1 MASVPLSAQAVMPPA
16 IAEGQWLWSPHDAV
30 VAEAPVEQFRRW
42 LNARRG
48 MDLSDYDALWAWSVT
63 DLEGFW
69 AAIWDYFELRS
80 DTPYRRVLDRR
91 AMPGARWFE
100 GAKVNYAEHLL
111 RHASRAPETPALM
124 VANEQGLVGTLS
136 WRELDCQVRRL
147 ATRLRALGIGPGD
160 HVAAFM
166 PNIPETAIAMM
177 ATVAIGA
184 IWSAASPE
192 FGASAVIDRLRQ
204 VRPKLLFA
212 VDGYRFAGQDY
223 ARGEEV
229 RRICAKL
236 DSVEHLVWLPYLQ
249 PETPPPPV
257 SAQPSL
263 WSALL
268 QEGDADER
276 DFRFQR
282 VEHDHPL
289 WVLFSSGTT
298 GPPKAIVHSHVGV
311 LVEHLKLTAFHIG
324 LRPGSRALY
333 HSTTGWMMWNVLV
346 ASLLQGATAV
356 LYDGSPIEPDPAV
369 LWRIADQAGVDVLG
383 VSPAYVKIQQREGL
397 RPCQQFAL
405 ERLNT
410 ILLAGSPSMPETF
423 AWFYEAVKPDLWV
436 TSQSGGTEVASALV
450 AATPTHPVYAGEIQ
464 TRALGVDAEV
474 WDEQAQPQ
482 IDRVG
487 ELVIR
492 SPMPSMP
499 LCFAGDTDGRRYR
512 EAYFN
517 GFPQHPGIW
526 RHGDYMKLN
535 ARGGCYIYG
544 RSDAMLNR
552 YGVCIGT
559 AEIYRSVE
567 RVPEVLDS
575 LVVCC
580 EMAGGRV
587 FIPMFI
593 KLRPPCVLDAQLRER
608 IAAQLRSDCSPRH
621 VPDQIYV
628 VDEIPYTLTGKKM
641 EVPVR
646 RLLMGVSPAQAMSRD
661 ATMNPAAID
670 WFVRFRAQHAAM
682 FSG

>member
-1 MASVPLSAQAVMPPA
+1 MGSGSVSVPAVMPPA
-16 IAEGQWLWSPHDAV
+16 VAEGQWLWSPHDEFIAD
-30 VAEAPVEQFRRW
+30 APVEHFRRW

-48 MDLSDYDALWAWSVT
+48 MDLPDYGALWSWSVT

-69 AAIWDYFELRS
+69 AAVWDYFEVRS
-80 DTPYRRVLDRR
+80 DTPYQRVLDRR
-91 AMPGARWFE
+91 TMPGARWFE
-100 GAKVNYAEHLL
+100 GARVNYAEHLL
-111 RHASRAPETPALM
+111 RHAAVAPDAPALM
-124 VANEQGLVGTLS
+124 FAAEQGVLRQMS
-136 WRELDCQVRRL
+136 WRQLEQQVHHL
-147 ATRLRALGIGPGD
+147 ATQLRAIGIGPGD

-166 PNIPETAIAMM
+166 PNIPQTAIAMM
-177 ATVAIGA
+177 ATVAVGA
-184 IWSAASPE
+184 IWSVASPE

-212 VDGYRFAGQDY
+212 VDGYCFAGCDY
-223 ARGEEV
+223 PRGDEV
-229 RRICAKL
+229 RRICEQL
-236 DSVEHLVWLPYLQ
+236 SSIERLIWLPYMD
-249 PETPPPPV
+249 TAAPPPPV
-257 SAQPSL
+257 HASVSQWQTLLQDAEG
-263 WSALL
+263 SAL
-268 QEGDADER
+268 
-276 DFRFQR
+276 DFRFER
-282 VEHDHPL
+282 VGYDHPL

-311 LVEHLKLTAFHIG
+311 LVEHLKLTAFHVG
-324 LRPGSRALY
+324 LRPGSRVLY
-333 HSTTGWMMWNVLV
+333 HSTSGWMMWNVLI

-383 VSPAYVKIQQREGL
+383 VSPAYVQIQQRCGL
-397 RPCQQFAL
+397 QPCAQFAL

-410 ILLAGSPSMPETF
+410 ILLAGAPSMPETF
-423 AWFYEAVKPDLWV
+423 AWFYQAVKSDLWV
-436 TSQSGGTEVASALV
+436 TSQSGGTEVASALA
-450 AATPTHPVYAGEIQ
+450 AATPTLPVYAGEIQ

-474 WDEQAQPQ
+474 WDEHGQPLV
-482 IDRVG
+482 DRVG

-499 LCFAGDTDGRRYR
+499 LRFADDAAGRRYR
-512 EAYFN
+512 EAYFS
-517 GFPQHPGIW
+517 GYPQHPDVW

-587 FIPMFI
+587 FIPMFV
-593 KLRPPCVLDAQLRER
+593 KLRPGWTLDVGLRARITAQLRC
-608 IAAQLRSDCSPRH
+608 DCSPRH

-628 VDEIPYTLTGKKM
+628 VDDIPYTLTGKKM

-646 RLLMGVSPAQAMSRD
+646 RLLMGVAPAQAMSRD

-670 WFVRFRAQHAAM
+670 WFARFRARHLAM
-682 FSG
+682 LSG

>member
-1 MASVPLSAQAVMPPA
+1 M
-16 IAEGQWLWSPHDAV
+16 AEGQWLWSPHDAF
-30 VAEAPVEQFRRW
+30 VADAPVEHFRRW

-48 MDLSDYDALWAWSVT
+48 MDLPDYDALWAWSVA

-69 AAIWDYFELRS
+69 AAIWDYFEVRS
-80 DTPYRRVLDRR
+80 ETPYRCVLDRR
-91 AMPGARWFE
+91 VMPGALWFE
-100 GAKVNYAEHLL
+100 GARVNYAEHLL
-111 RHASRAPETPALM
+111 RHATLAPDAPALM
-124 VANEQGLVGTLS
+124 FASERGVLGRLS
-136 WRELDCQVRRL
+136 WRELDRQVRQL
-147 ATRLRALGIGPGD
+147 ATQLRALGIGPGD

-166 PNIPETAIAMM
+166 PNIPQTAIAMM
-177 ATVAIGA
+177 ATVAVGA
-184 IWSAASPE
+184 IWSTASPE

-223 ARGEEV
+223 SRVEEV
-229 RRICAKL
+229 RRICAQL
-236 DSVEHLVWLPYLQ
+236 DSIEQLVWLPYLDADAI
-249 PETPPPPV
+249 PPPV
-257 SAQPSL
+257 HAQVRL
-263 WSALL
+263 WTTLL
-268 QEGDADER
+268 RSPDGPVE
-276 DFRFQR
+276 DFRFER
-282 VEHDHPL
+282 VAHDHPL

-311 LVEHLKLTAFHIG
+311 LVEHLKLTAFHVG
-324 LRPGSRALY
+324 LRQGSRVLY
-333 HSTTGWMMWNVLV
+333 HSTTGWMMWNVLI

-356 LYDGSPIEPDPAV
+356 LYDGSPIEPDPLV

-383 VSPAYVKIQQREGL
+383 VSPAYVQIQQRGGV
-397 RPCQQFAL
+397 RPCKQFAL

-410 ILLAGSPSMPETF
+410 VLLAGAPSMPETF
-423 AWFYEAVKPDLWV
+423 AWFYQAVKADLWV
-436 TSQSGGTEVASALV
+436 TSQSGGTEVASALA

-474 WDEQAQPQ
+474 WDDQGRAQ

-499 LCFAGDTDGRRYR
+499 LRFADDADGRRYR
-512 EAYFN
+512 DAYFT
-517 GFPQHPGIW
+517 GYPQHPGVW

-559 AEIYRSVE
+559 SEIYRSVE

-587 FIPMFI
+587 FIPMFV
-593 KLRPPCVLDAQLRER
+593 KLRAGCSLDVTLRER

-621 VPDQIYV
+621 VPDQIYA

-646 RLLMGVSPAQAMSRD
+646 RLLMGATPAQAMSRD
-661 ATMNPAAID
+661 STMNPAAID
-670 WFVRFRAQHAAM
+670 WFVRFRERHLAM
-682 FSG
+682 LSG